1 MQESIE
7 EKRERIH
14 LIRELKISE
23 LMLNS
28 KKNELENEY
37 KKNIQLKK
45 EIENLNNNQI
55 QKEIDLLE
63 SQLKKQNLNN
73 KKIELEIQ
81 EKTKKSEELYKK
93 LMEGKPMAVNG
104 TMNEDSDGGENE
116 DDLEYIE

>member
-81 EKTKKSEELYKK
+81 EKTKKREELYKK

-104 TMNEDSDGGENE
+104 TMSEDSYGGENE